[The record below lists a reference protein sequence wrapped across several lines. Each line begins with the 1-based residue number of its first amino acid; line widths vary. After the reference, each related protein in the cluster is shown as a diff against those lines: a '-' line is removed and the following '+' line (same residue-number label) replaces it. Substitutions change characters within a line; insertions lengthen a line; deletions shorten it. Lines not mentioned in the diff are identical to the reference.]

1 MATEHI
7 TIIVEERGSRVVQRN
22 LRDIGSAA
30 ERSSKGLDI
39 LRTALGGLGVA
50 TALRSTVQTIA
61 SFEQALST
69 VQAVSGATT
78 DQFEQLRT
86 KAMEL
91 GRDTRFT
98 ATQAAEGMV
107 FLSRAGLDANKTME
121 AISSTL
127 LLAQAGALDLGRASE
142 ITVTAMRGFRLE
154 TDDLGRVT
162 DVLAKA
168 ANSATTDVSQLSDA
182 IKMVGPVA
190 AGVGLSIEETVAALS
205 ALSDAGLQATMAGAG
220 LRRVISEL
228 EAPSRKTEMLL
239 ARAGF
244 TAKDVKISAVGLTEA
259 LTRLRDA
266 GIDTGD
272 ALEIFGDRG
281 GPAFEVLSSSL
292 PHMTEL
298 HEKFVQ
304 AGGTAKTVADI
315 MDDNLNGA
323 LLRLKSAIE
332 NVVLSFGKLGGSSLL
347 RQIIESLAVAFR
359 FLGTHVEIVDGVLGV
374 LALTTL
380 PKVVSG
386 LRLLVGMMGGGWV
399 LALGVAVG
407 ALVAF
412 RNEITLT
419 QDSTTTL
426 GDLGTAAFER
436 IKEGGATMLAALRE
450 HTAGITTL
458 FDDIEWSIS
467 GMLQLTAR
475 LLDGWIG
482 IWRGAILAIHAL
494 FKNLGPALKELM
506 IDAMNEILATLD
518 AGFRKFY
525 DLLGRIPGRVGE
537 PYRRLAEEGILPRL
551 EQTAEGASARLAEA
565 VQTGFVDGMSEITV
579 FEDAVRSM
587 LDRADQIA
595 QERIAQQAAQV
606 PGAGS
611 SAPAAGGAPTPEE
624 SLPQTISQF
633 DAGITSGMQQISQT
647 ITQYGTQIEA
657 TLVNAFNSAEDAL
670 VDFVT
675 TGKVDFKGFVD
686 GILAD
691 LTRLMARMMLMKI
704 FEGMGGMGGIFGAI
718 GNAMTSGGGKAGGG
732 DVKPGY
738 YYKVNEGGDEY
749 FSPTVPGKIYN
760 GDQMNAKAEESSDGG
775 GVVII
780 NVSSREEMLAAM
792 QSAEGKRI
800 IVNEIHSTQRS
811 VQ

>member
-1 MATEHI
+1 MATERI

-22 LRDIGSAA
+22 LRDIGGAA
-30 ERSSKGLDI
+30 ERSSKGLGV
-39 LRTALGGLGVA
+39 LRTALGGLGA
-50 TALRSTVQTIA
+50 GMALRSTVQTIA

-69 VQAVSGATT
+69 VRAVSGATG
-78 DQFEQLRT
+78 DQFEDLRD
-86 KAMEL
+86 KAMAL

-107 FLSRAGLDANKTME
+107 FLSRAGLDATKTIE

-182 IKMVGPVA
+182 IKMSGPVA
-190 AGVGLSIEETVAALS
+190 SGVGMQFEEAVAALS
-205 ALSDAGLQATMAGAG
+205 ALSDAGLQATMAGTG
-220 LRRVISEL
+220 LRRVISKL
-228 EAPSRKTEMLL
+228 ESPNRQIETLL
-239 ARAGF
+239 ARVGL
-244 TAKDVKISAVGLTEA
+244 TAKDVRISTVGLTEA
-259 LTRLRDA
+259 LRRLSAA
-266 GIDTGD
+266 GVDTGM

-281 GPAFEVLSSSL
+281 GPAFEVLSSSI
-292 PHMTEL
+292 PHITAL

-304 AGGTAKTVADI
+304 AGGTAREVATI

-323 LLRLKSAIE
+323 LLRLRSAIE
-332 NVVLSFGKLGGSSLL
+332 NVALSFGKLGGSSLL
-347 RQIIESLAVAFR
+347 RQIIEGLTQAFR
-359 FLGTHVEIVDGVLGV
+359 FLGNHVEIVANILAVMAIRSIPTLLHGMRALVVMMGGTGV
-374 LALTTL
+374 LAL
-380 PKVVSG
+380 G
-386 LRLLVGMMGGGWV
+386 
-399 LALGVAVG
+399 ALTGV
-407 ALVAF
+407 LVAF
-412 RNEITLT
+412 RHEITLT
-419 QDSTTTL
+419 SASTTTL

-450 HTAGITTL
+450 HTAGLTTL
-458 FDDIEWSIS
+458 FEGVEWSIS

-475 LLDGWIG
+475 LMDGWIG
-482 IWRGAILAIHAL
+482 IWRGAIVAVHEL

-506 IDAMNEILATLD
+506 TDTMNDVLAAMD

-525 DLLGRIPGRVGE
+525 EILGRIPGRVGE

-565 VQTGFVDGMSEITV
+565 VQTGFVNGMNEITV
-579 FEDAVRSM
+579 FEDSVNAM
-587 LDRADQIA
+587 LDRADEIA
-595 QERIAQQAAQV
+595 RERIAEQARV

-624 SLPQTISQF
+624 SLPQTLSQF
-633 DAGITSGMQQISQT
+633 DSGITSGMQQISQT
-647 ITQYGTQIEA
+647 ITEYGTQIEA

-675 TGKVDFKGFVD
+675 TGKVNFKAFVD
-686 GILAD
+686 GVLAD
-691 LTRLMARMMLMKI
+691 LTRLLSRMMLLRM
-704 FEGMGGMGGIFGAI
+704 FEGMSGMGGIFGSV
-718 GNAMTSGGGKAGGG
+718 GTAMASGGARAAGG

-738 YYKVNEGGDEY
+738 YYKINEGGDEY
-749 FSPTVPGKIYN
+749 FSPTVPGKVYN
-760 GDQMNAKAEESSDGG
+760 GDQMKTKAEEGG
-775 GVVII
+775 DVVII

>member
-1 MATEHI
+1 MATERI

-22 LRDIGSAA
+22 LADIGSTA

-39 LRTALGGLGVA
+39 LRTALGGLGVGM
-50 TALRSTVQTIA
+50 ALRSTVQTIA

-69 VQAVSGATT
+69 VQAVSGATA

-182 IKMVGPVA
+182 IKMVAPVA
-190 AGVGLSIEETVAALS
+190 SGVEITLEDTVAALS
-205 ALSDAGLQATMAGAG
+205 GLSDAGLQATMAGTG

-228 EAPSRKTEMLL
+228 ESPSRKTATAL
-239 ARAGF
+239 ARAGLR
-244 TAKDVKISAVGLTEA
+244 AEDVKISSVGLFEA

-281 GPAFEVLSSSL
+281 GPAAEVMKESIPHIMELSD
-292 PHMTEL
+292 
-298 HEKFVQ
+298 KFKD
-304 AGGTAKTVADI
+304 AGGYAKQVADI
-315 MDDNLNGA
+315 MDDNLNGS
-323 LLRLKSAIE
+323 LLRLRSALE
-332 NVVLSFGKLGGSSLL
+332 YVQLAFGQLGGSSLL
-347 RQIIESLAVAFR
+347 RQIIEALTQAFR
-359 FLGTHVEIVDGVLGV
+359 FLGDHVEIVDGI
-374 LALTTL
+374 LAVMAIRTIPTAIH
-380 PKVVSG
+380 G
-386 LRLLVGMMGGGWV
+386 FRLLIGMMGGGWV

-419 QDSTTTL
+419 NTSTTTL
-426 GDLGTAAFER
+426 GDLGVAAFER
-436 IKEGGATMLAALRE
+436 IKEGGATMLAALKE

-482 IWRGAILAIHAL
+482 IWRGAILAVYAL

-537 PYRRLAEEGILPRL
+537 PYRQLAEEGILPRL

-565 VQTGFVDGMSEITV
+565 VQTGFVNGMSEITV
-579 FEDAVRSM
+579 FEDAVKDM

-595 QERIAQQAAQV
+595 QERIAQPAQV

-611 SAPAAGGAPTPEE
+611 PAPAAGGAPTPKQ

-633 DAGITSGMQQISQT
+633 DAGVTAGMQSISQT
-647 ITQYGTQIEA
+647 ITEYGTQIEA
-657 TLVNAFNSAEDAL
+657 TLVNAFNGAEDAL

-675 TGKVDFKGFVD
+675 TGKVDFKSFVD
-686 GILAD
+686 GVLAD
-691 LTRLMARMMLMKI
+691 LTRLLARMMLMKM
-704 FEGMGGMGGIFGAI
+704 FEGMSGMGGIFGAI
-718 GNAMTSGGGKAGGG
+718 GNAMTSGGARAGGG

-738 YYKVNEGGDEY
+738 YYRVNEGGDEY

-760 GDQMNAKAEESSDGG
+760 GDQMNAKAEEGGDGGG

-800 IVNEIHSTQRS
+800 IVNEIHTTQRS

>member
-7 TIIVEERGSRVVQRN
+7 TIIVEEKGSRVVQRN

-190 AGVGLSIEETVAALS
+190 SGVGLSFEESVAALS
-205 ALSDAGLQATMAGAG
+205 ALSDAGLQATMAGTG

-281 GPAFEVLSSSL
+281 SPAFEVLSSSL
-292 PHMTEL
+292 PHMTAL
-298 HEKFVQ
+298 HEKFIQ
-304 AGGTAKTVADI
+304 AGGTVRTVAQI

-323 LLRLKSAIE
+323 ILRLKSAIE

-347 RQIIESLAVAFR
+347 RQLIEGLASAFR
-359 FLGTHVEIVDGVLGV
+359 FLGDHVEIVDGI
-374 LALTTL
+374 LAVMAIRTIPTVIHGFRMLI
-380 PKVVSG
+380 
-386 LRLLVGMMGGGWV
+386 GMMGGGWV
-399 LALGVAVG
+399 LALGAAIGV
-407 ALVAF
+407 LVAF
-412 RNEITLT
+412 RDEITLT

-436 IKEGGATMLAALRE
+436 IKQGGETMLVALRE
-450 HTAGITTL
+450 QTAGLTTL
-458 FDDIEWSIS
+458 FEGVEWSIS

-475 LLDGWIG
+475 LMDGWVG
-482 IWRGAILAIHAL
+482 IWRGAILAVHAL
-494 FKNLGPALKELM
+494 FTNLGPALKEMM
-506 IDAMNEILATLD
+506 IDTMNGVLSAMD

-525 DLLGRIPGRVGE
+525 EILGRIPGRVGE

-565 VQTGFVDGMSEITV
+565 VQTGFVNGMNEITV
-579 FEDAVRSM
+579 FEDSVNAM

-595 QERIAQQAAQV
+595 RDRIAQQAQV

-611 SAPAAGGAPTPEE
+611 SASAAGGAPTPEQ

-647 ITQYGTQIEA
+647 ITEYGTQIEA
-657 TLVNAFNSAEDAL
+657 TLVNAFNGAEDAL

-686 GILAD
+686 SILAD

-718 GNAMTSGGGKAGGG
+718 GNAMTSGGARAGGG

-738 YYKVNEGGDEY
+738 YYKVNESGDEY
-749 FSPTVPGKIYN
+749 FSPTVPGKVYN
-760 GDQMNAKAEESSDGG
+760 EGQMKTKAEDGGEGG

-800 IVNEIHSTQRS
+800 IVNEIRTSSRSTQ
-811 VQ
+811 